1 MPERIARNASPHDRI
16 GAARGTL
23 LGFDFGARRIGVAVG
38 ELETRHTSVL
48 EVIAAEAT
56 DARFAAIGRL
66 MAEWRP
72 VGAVVGLPCH
82 DDGREHAMSAR
93 CRRFANQL
101 HGRYG
106 IPVALVDERYSSH
119 AADALLAERGMHW
132 NARKNLLDAL
142 AAQLILQDYLDA
154 HVPATS

>member
-1 MPERIARNASPHDRI
+1 MPERSAAPHDRI
-16 GAARGTL
+16 AAARGTV
-23 LGFDFGARRIGVAVG
+23 LGFDFGLKRIGVAVG
-38 ELETRHTSVL
+38 ELETRHAGVL
-48 EVIAAEAT
+48 EVIAAEAAE
-56 DARFAAIGRL
+56 ARFQAIGRL
-66 MAEWRP
+66 MEEWRP

-82 DDGREHAMSAR
+82 DDGREHPMEAR

-119 AADALLAERGMHW
+119 AADALLAGRGLDW
-132 NARKNLLDAL
+132 RARKNLLDAL